1 MPKTRNENVINYNVM
16 MKQVQMLF
24 CT

>member
-16 MKQVQMLF
+16 MK
-24 CT
+24 